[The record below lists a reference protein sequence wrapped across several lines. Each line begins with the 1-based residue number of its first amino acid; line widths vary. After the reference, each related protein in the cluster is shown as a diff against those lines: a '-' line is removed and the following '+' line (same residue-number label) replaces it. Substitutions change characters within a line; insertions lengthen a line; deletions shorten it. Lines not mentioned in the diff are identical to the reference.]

1 MHWGP
6 ARLRRSARYVDSE
19 SAAAQKGVEANFGYK
34 IDVRGVPVG
43 GQSYLERS
51 TEETEQKSQIV
62 IYAPKIAI

>member
-34 IDVRGVPVG
+34 IDVRGVG
-43 GQSYLERS
+43 GQSYLE
-51 TEETEQKSQIV
+51 T
-62 IYAPKIAI
+62 